1 MKSIEAP
8 FDMKM
13 LCFYAKAR
21 LRIIMAYKKLYRH
34 PLHNNMHRGRIQ
46 KSVVCKSV
54 SYERIEPSPR
64 DEKFRKAVKEA
75 IDSGINEIVVIAGE
89 LGSYGF
95 PELKQSAVQALSR
108 GVRVRVYA
116 TEAAPADV
124 VNEIRELGGDIYI
137 GKVRVKDHYLVIDRN
152 TFIISEK
159 EEVGQPSK
167 IGTRKARLYKN
178 NPKDAK
184 RIIAFFNDLIRSDF
198 ISRAKEK
205 SRIMKI
211 VDVIFSAF
219 IPNYMKTPAEPDV

>member
-1 MKSIEAP
+1 
-8 FDMKM
+8 
-13 LCFYAKAR
+13 
-21 LRIIMAYKKLYRH
+21 
-34 PLHNNMHRGRIQ
+34 
-46 KSVVCKSV
+46 V
-54 SYERIEPSPR
+54 SYERIESSPQ

-124 VNEIRELGGDIYI
+124 VNDIRELGGDIYI

-159 EEVGQPSK
+159 EEVGQPSR
-167 IGTRKARLYKN
+167 IGTRRARLYKN
-178 NPKDAK
+178 NSKDAR
-184 RIIAFFNDLIRSDF
+184 RIIAFFNDLIHYDF
-198 ISRAKEK
+198 MSRVKEK
-205 SRIMKI
+205 SRAMKI
-211 VDVIFSAF
+211 ADLIFNAF
-219 IPNYMKTPAEPDV
+219 IPNYAKLPKEPEIR